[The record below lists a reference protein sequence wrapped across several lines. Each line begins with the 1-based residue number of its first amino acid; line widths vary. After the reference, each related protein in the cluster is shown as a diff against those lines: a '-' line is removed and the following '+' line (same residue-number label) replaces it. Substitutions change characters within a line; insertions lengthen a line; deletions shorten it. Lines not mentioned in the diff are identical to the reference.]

1 MNNKEDPA
9 RPPQANVERKL
20 AAILSA
26 DVAGYSRLMGADEV
40 GTLRTLTAYR
50 AVMDPLIHQHHGRIV
65 GTAGDSVL
73 AEFASAVD
81 AVQGAVEIQQALKA
95 QNTALPPERKMEFR
109 IGINVGDVVVEGE
122 QIYGDG
128 VNVAARLQALA
139 DAGGIFISGTVYD
152 QIENKLA
159 LDYEYLGEQTVKN
172 IARPVRVYRVRSE
185 KAESPASGVRSP
197 ASKGQ
202 DPQPRRVG
210 TAHRAWVVV
219 AGLAFI
225 VGVIVSVWY
234 LARPPLS
241 PQSSALVTQEAQPAL
256 PLPDKPSVVVLPFV
270 NMSDDPKQEY
280 FSDGITEDITSDLSK
295 ISSLFVISRNSAFTY
310 KGKAAKVQD
319 VSRELGVQYVLEG
332 SVRKA
337 DDRVRV
343 TAQLIDA
350 STGGHL
356 WSERYDRPLR
366 EIFTLQDEIV
376 QKIVTTLKLQLSLW
390 EQGVLVRKTTDNL
403 EAYDFFLRG
412 VESFVR
418 AYYER
423 KKEAN
428 AQARQMY
435 EKALDLDPKY
445 AGAYTGLG
453 QTYFL
458 DWFYLWNTD
467 RAQSLERAFE
477 LGQRAVALDDS
488 LPLPHQ
494 VLSEAYLWKKQYDQ
508 AIAAAERAI
517 ALDPN
522 NADGYANLGS
532 ILVNAGRPE
541 ETVSLIEKAMR
552 LNPRYPPWYLVN
564 LGSAYRETGRYEE
577 ALAPLKKVLTL
588 NPNFGPAHLNLA
600 ACYAEL
606 GRLEEARAEG
616 AEVLRVNPNASLE
629 VWRQTIPYKNPADL
643 ERFLAALRKA
653 GLK

>member
-1 MNNKEDPA
+1 MNDKEHPA
-9 RPPQANVERKL
+9 GLPQASVERKL

-50 AVMDPLIHQHHGRIV
+50 AVMDPLIHQHRGRIV

-81 AVQGAVEIQQALKA
+81 AVQCAVEIQQALKA
-95 QNTALPPERKMEFR
+95 QNTDLPPERKMEFR

-159 LDYEYLGEQTVKN
+159 LNYEYLGEQTVKN
-172 IARPVRVYRVRSE
+172 IARPVRVYRVRLE

-197 ASKGQ
+197 ESKGQ
-202 DPQPRRVG
+202 DPQPRRLG

-234 LARPPLS
+234 LARSSLS

-256 PLPDKPSVVVLPFV
+256 LLPDKPSVVVLPFK
-270 NMSDDPKQEY
+270 NMSEDPQQEY
-280 FSDGITEDITSDLSK
+280 FSDGLTEDLTSDLSQT
-295 ISSLFVISRNSAFTY
+295 SSLFVISRNSAFTY
-310 KGKAAKVQD
+310 KDKAVKLPE
-319 VSRELGVQYVLEG
+319 VSRELGVRYVVEG

-337 DDRVRV
+337 GDHVRI

-350 STGGHL
+350 TKDQHL
-356 WSERYDRPLR
+356 WSERYDRPLS
-366 EIFTLQDEIV
+366 ELFALQDEIR
-376 QKIVTTLKLQLSLW
+376 QKIVFALKVKLTPEEHERFQ
-390 EQGVLVRKTTDNL
+390 RAPTNNL
-403 EAYDFFLRG
+403 EAYDFYLRG
-412 VESFVR
+412 GESVFR
-418 AYYER
+418 ALYER

-435 EKALDLDPKY
+435 EKALELDPKY
-445 AGAYTGLG
+445 AGAYAGLG
-453 QTYFL
+453 FSYFL
-458 DWFYLWNTD
+458 DWFYQWNTD
-467 RAQSLERAFE
+467 RAQSLERAFAMT
-477 LGQRAVALDDS
+477 QRAVALDDS

-494 VLSEAYLWKKQYDQ
+494 VLGGTYLWKKQYEQ
-508 AIAAAERAI
+508 AIVEAERAI

-522 NADGYANLGS
+522 DAEGYLYLGS
-532 ILVNAGRPE
+532 ILVQAGRPE
-541 ETVSLIEKAMR
+541 EGIELIEKAMR
-552 LNPRYPPWYLVN
+552 LNPRYPPIYLLN
-564 LGSAYRETGRYEE
+564 LGGAYREAGRCEE
-577 ALAPLKKVLTL
+577 ALVPLKKALTL

-606 GRLEEARAEG
+606 GRLEEARAEV

-629 VWRQTIPYKNPADL
+629 VFKQITPYKNPADL
-643 ERFLAALRKA
+643 ERFLAGLRKA